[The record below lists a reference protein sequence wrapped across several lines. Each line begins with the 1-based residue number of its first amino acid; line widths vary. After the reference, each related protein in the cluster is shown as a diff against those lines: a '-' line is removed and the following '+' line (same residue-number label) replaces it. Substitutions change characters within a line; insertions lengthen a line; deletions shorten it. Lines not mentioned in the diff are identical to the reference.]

1 MTYVDSGSFTSFA
14 SSTLAYASMRNAANA
29 TVRVSA
35 TTVQSA
41 MGDFRAA
48 VLAGQTTLLFD
59 GPGAQSYPMSFLH
72 YLSTNTSRVTLDC
85 YAIEQYLA
93 FLSWT
98 QYESSPLTPSQLLLT
113 ALFC

>member
-1 MTYVDSGSFTSFA
+1 MTYVDSGSFTA
-14 SSTLAYASMRNAANA
+14 LKSSKLAYASMRNAANA

-41 MGDFRAA
+41 MEDFRAA
-48 VLAGQTTLLFD
+48 VLAGQTTLLFN
-59 GPGAQSYPMSFLH
+59 GPGAQSYPLSFLH
-72 YLSTNTSRVTLDC
+72 YLSTNTSRSTLDC

-98 QYESSPLTPSQLLLT
+98 QYEILHTTPS
-113 ALFC
+113 